1 MRLPQVTVET
11 STSATAALEQIQTIN
26 YHAIVCDL
34 TMPKMDGLVLLR
46 EMRKARPNTPVLFM
60 TGHGDHALASKA
72 VHAGAYDYIHK
83 PIHRDLFVLSI
94 TRAIEAFQHRH
105 NLPRSAGASFGA
117 LGQARRK
124 PGLLHEL
131 TPRQRE
137 VLQLIAEGFRPRPW
151 HSAST

>member
-1 MRLPQVTVET
+1 
-11 STSATAALEQIQTIN
+11 
-26 YHAIVCDL
+26 
-34 TMPKMDGLVLLR
+34 
-46 EMRKARPNTPVLFM
+46 MRKARPNTPVLFM

-137 VLQLIAEGFRPRPW
+137 VLQLIAEGL
-151 HSAST
+151 STKAMAQRLDLSVKTVETHQTELMNRLNIYDWPG